1 VAQHGAASLIH
12 GGNRDTEETDTR
24 RPRPH
29 GTRCDETLC
38 DRFTRRGGFLDARLW
53 VWARL
58 WRAAA
63 SWASRWMRGQKRAC
77 ESAVMYGADHDA
89 VNGRACGCGHGFGLG
104 SWEGWAAA
112 GSSDD
117 DRISGVSQCVTLEG
131 SRVGHGADLVE
142 PLLVADG
149 DALVLAEVLVPGGD
163 NELFDDPARVG
174 GVLPGARRWL
184 QCSAG

>member
-1 VAQHGAASLIH
+1 MAQHGAASLIH

-63 SWASRWMRGQKRAC
+63 CWASRWMRGQKRAC
-77 ESAVMYGADHDA
+77 ESATPSTVGLAAAVMGSDW
-89 VNGRACGCGHGFGLG
+89 VPGRAGQPRGHQMMTAF
-104 SWEGWAAA
+104 
-112 GSSDD
+112 
-117 DRISGVSQCVTLEG
+117 
-131 SRVGHGADLVE
+131 
-142 PLLVADG
+142 
-149 DALVLAEVLVPGGD
+149 LA
-163 NELFDDPARVG
+163 
-174 GVLPGARRWL
+174 
-184 QCSAG
+184 SANV